1 MADGFQGF
9 GIESRRQTA
18 IQRPIGFFG
27 LSIELADAPNLFLEI
42 TDSQGRSVRNCSVMA
57 ANETSG
63 TPKATNT
70 DAEGNAALKAD
81 STTTITVVNNKFSK
95 VYNYDRS
102 TQGSLV
108 TLTFDVP
115 LIFL

>member
-18 IQRPIGFFG
+18 IQSPIGFFG
-27 LSIELADAPNLFLEI
+27 FSIELADAPNLFLKI

-57 ANETSG
+57 ANATSG
-63 TPKATNT
+63 SPKATNT

-81 STTTITVVNNKFSK
+81 STTIITVVNNKFSK
-95 VYNYDRS
+95 VYSYNRA
-102 TQGSLV
+102 TQGNLV
-108 TLTFDVP
+108 TLIFDIP
-115 LIFL
+115 LI